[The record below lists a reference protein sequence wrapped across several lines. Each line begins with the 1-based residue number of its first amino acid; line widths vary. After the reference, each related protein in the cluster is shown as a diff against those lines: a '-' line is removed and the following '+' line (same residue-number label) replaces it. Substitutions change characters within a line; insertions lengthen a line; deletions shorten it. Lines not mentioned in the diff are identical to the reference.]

1 MILIQPAIVE
11 LRSVQDVQIALLLEQ
26 KLEDDL
32 VEVAQKK
39 LVLLHFVLHIRMCI
53 QEQEIQIIQM
63 FVE

>member
-32 VEVAQKK
+32 VEIAQK
-39 LVLLHFVLHIRMCI
+39 
-53 QEQEIQIIQM
+53 
-63 FVE
+63 